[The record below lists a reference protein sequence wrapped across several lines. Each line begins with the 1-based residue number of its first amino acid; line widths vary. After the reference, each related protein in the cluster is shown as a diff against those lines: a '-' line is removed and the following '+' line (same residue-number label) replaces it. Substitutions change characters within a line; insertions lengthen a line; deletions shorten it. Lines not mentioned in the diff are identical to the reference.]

1 MRIGILTGGGDVPGL
16 NPCVK
21 TVVYG
26 AIERNWQVVGI
37 RRGWAGMLE
46 LDPADPA
53 SLGQGTLEL
62 NRQNTRT
69 IDRSGGTF
77 LHTSRLNPARVRREQ
92 LPAALAV
99 ADLPTSPDGWVDC
112 TRHVLGVVDWLGLDV
127 LVPIGGDET
136 LAFAQR
142 LSGDGVPIVA
152 VPKTMDNDVFG
163 TDYCLGFSTAVSR
176 SVQFINQIRTSA
188 GSRERVAIVEL
199 LGRHCGETSLLASY
213 LAGADRALIPEVA
226 FDVPRLAE
234 LLAQDKRANPS
245 NYAVVTI
252 SEGARSA
259 GGTAE
264 PGAGAADD
272 PAAGIGQRTAALLQ
286 ELLGEEVLEQQVG
299 YLMRSGAPDGL
310 DLMVADNFAALT
322 LQLIEQDAS
331 GRLVALRN
339 GTYATVPLEIVLEGT
354 KSVDVPELYDPERYL
369 PRVRHVEG
377 KPMFPLLSRRERGR
391 DS

>member
-16 NPCVK
+16 NPCIK
-21 TVVYG
+21 TLVYG

-37 RRGWAGMLE
+37 RRGWAGMLQ
-46 LDPADPA
+46 LDPAELA
-53 SLGQGTLEL
+53 SLSQGTLEL

-77 LHTSRLNPARVRREQ
+77 LHTSRLNPARLHREQ
-92 LPAALAV
+92 LPAALS
-99 ADLPTSPDGWVDC
+99 DLPTTPDGLVDA
-112 TRHVLGVVDWLGLDV
+112 TPHVLAVVDWLGLDV

-142 LSGDGVPIVA
+142 LSASGVPIVA

-176 SVQFINQIRTSA
+176 SVQFINQIRSSA
-188 GSRERVAIVEL
+188 GSHERVAIVEL
-199 LGRHCGETSLLASY
+199 LGRHSGETALLASY
-213 LAGADRALIPEVA
+213 LAGADRVLIPEVA
-226 FDVPRLAE
+226 VDLARLAE
-234 LLAQDKRANPS
+234 LVGQDKRANPS
-245 NYAVVTI
+245 NYAIVTI
-252 SEGARSA
+252 GEGAR
-259 GGTAE
+259 
-264 PGAGAADD
+264 PAGA
-272 PAAGIGQRTAALLQ
+272 PAASSVESSGGQPVPAGIGHRTATELQ
-286 ELLGEEVLEQQVG
+286 RLLGEEVLEQQVG

-331 GRLVALRN
+331 GRLVALRH
-339 GTYATVPLEIVLEGT
+339 GCYTTVPLDVVLEGT
-354 KSVDVPELYDPERYL
+354 KGVDVPELYDPERYL

-377 KPMFPLLSRRERGR
+377 KPMFLY
-391 DS
+391 